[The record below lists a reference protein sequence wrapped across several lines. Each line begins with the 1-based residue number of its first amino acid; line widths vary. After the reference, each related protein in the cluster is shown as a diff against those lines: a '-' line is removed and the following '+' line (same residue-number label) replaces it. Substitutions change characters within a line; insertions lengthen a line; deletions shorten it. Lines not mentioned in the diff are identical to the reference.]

1 LLVKNSALVDV
12 FGNTISDAGV
22 GIDSVNNAFT
32 TTGNKYIQI
41 NNGAHTFGP
50 TENFTIYAWVKCNS
64 SKLLPILL
72 GTGVGGQGLMVG
84 DSYYTDG
91 VQFDYTSYGNKA
103 VINYCTTMRN
113 GLYNNVVLCKNQ
125 NSLVLYV
132 NGKNVYNVSIVSLTI
147 TFSNSIVGWD
157 GSMSDRYSDYSI
169 KEIGM
174 YDKCLFNKDFTP
186 SLYQLINMR
195 VYKDLF
201 GKLFGYK

>member
-1 LLVKNSALVDV
+1 
-12 FGNTISDAGV
+12 
-22 GIDSVNNAFT
+22 
-32 TTGNKYIQI
+32 
-41 NNGAHTFGP
+41 
-50 TENFTIYAWVKCNS
+50 
-64 SKLLPILL
+64 
-72 GTGVGGQGLMVG
+72 MVG

-157 GSMSDRYSDYSI
+157 GSMPDRYSDYSI